1 MSTRRGEAPDG
12 TKTEFDHGVQYFTA
26 STPQFKAILKE
37 WEKAGVA
44 IPWEGRFG
52 CIDAAHLVTKG
63 VVTVQALPDEDRWVG
78 MPAMNVVC
86 KHLVAAKGVQVY
98 PSTRVVGFDH
108 FREGESEEGTWK
120 WGVETRPAGNPEAP
134 VVTRGDYDVVVVTDK
149 AVASERNLKLH
160 GESRPIESANVPN
173 ITRTLQKCSQHSCFA
188 LMVVMKEPIA
198 TTFDSLQVN
207 NHSVIEYMARNSSK
221 PGRPSSTD
229 QWLVQSTAAYA
240 ENFVSGNLTRKD
252 TAAHATQLKIVADE
266 MLFAF
271 NELMV
276 AQLQEQGVLPPDSED
291 SDSPPQTL
299 PEPLSVSAHRW
310 GSAYPVYAVAP
321 EEKFLC
327 DTKVGFYA
335 CGDYCIPPNTTPYG
349 YVESATLS
357 ALHTASAMAEYM
369 K

>member
-1 MSTRRGEAPDG
+1 
-12 TKTEFDHGVQYFTA
+12 
-26 STPQFKAILKE
+26 
-37 WEKAGVA
+37 
-44 IPWEGRFG
+44 
-52 CIDAAHLVTKG
+52 
-63 VVTVQALPDEDRWVG
+63 
-78 MPAMNVVC
+78 
-86 KHLVAAKGVQVY
+86 
-98 PSTRVVGFDH
+98 
-108 FREGESEEGTWK
+108 
-120 WGVETRPAGNPEAP
+120 
-134 VVTRGDYDVVVVTDK
+134 
-149 AVASERNLKLH
+149 
-160 GESRPIESANVPN
+160 
-173 ITRTLQKCSQHSCFA
+173 
-188 LMVVMKEPIA
+188 MVVMKEPIA

-207 NHSVIEYMARNSSK
+207 NHSVIEYMARNSRCVLAAGFMALVRNFVLATIMNARHPASYPIVNPQHVSGEVSAFALTSPTLDTNCILLCVPARCYVCSK